1 MTSRPPHWL
10 IFLALLLA
18 ACCFQSPASPPPPA
32 PSILAPWS
40 YADLRLLDPADAD
53 LPSHDLVAVYL
64 RRSGDDLQLRLDL
77 LAGVDRLDYDLYLAL
92 QTGLG
97 GTHRLPIQTQAGLAW
112 DTLLV
117 IPAAGPLQVLTPAG
131 ASRPGAALSVFR
143 DPVDDA
149 VLISLHLPIPIP
161 GSSLSLAA
169 SPLQLQVFLTP
180 AGSTPNDGL
189 PSLADQTSILRSNDP
204 PPAPANLLLAFW
216 DVYPAYTPATAL
228 RRWDGAHTGP
238 LGGHHGLYNLLRT
251 ANAAGVPLALLDL
264 KDPASLSA
272 LDYAGGLELVRQ
284 MVESRLADTARAN
297 ARSTFRSIRPDLPRP
312 GRPPGGFQSC
322 RRSLWPAHQPVPLPA
337 AVRSPACR
345 PVAAPCL
352 PACRSRTTWLQPR
365 FPVPLPRSS
374 P

>member
-180 AGSTPNDGL
+180 
-189 PSLADQTSILRSNDP
+189 R
-204 PPAPANLLLAFW
+204 
-216 DVYPAYTPATAL
+216 
-228 RRWDGAHTGP
+228 
-238 LGGHHGLYNLLRT
+238 
-251 ANAAGVPLALLDL
+251 GVN
-264 KDPASLSA
+264 S
-272 LDYAGGLELVRQ
+272 
-284 MVESRLADTARAN
+284 
-297 ARSTFRSIRPDLPRP
+297 
-312 GRPPGGFQSC
+312 
-322 RRSLWPAHQPVPLPA
+322 
-337 AVRSPACR
+337 
-345 PVAAPCL
+345 
-352 PACRSRTTWLQPR
+352 
-365 FPVPLPRSS
+365 
-374 P
+374 